1 MIARTIYP
9 DLAMIRS
16 SDRASLV
23 LGFICAIALPASV
36 SAAVGACPSSCA
48 PADLACNAAVALC
61 ETKIRA
67 FDVYMAQIDTDQPKY
82 PLPAVYQEILRSHY
96 PQVDF
101 EKIRFAF
108 SDQQPPDNATTNCNR
123 IYFNDAAHVD
133 ALRNAGPNPK
143 WLWLLHELTHAEQ
156 CVEVGG
162 RQKYALRWW
171 RELETAVRES
181 GETIDVFQTTEQLVK
196 QLQALYLRVHAAMP
210 MEQAADAKAETVFQ
224 SLRVCCIAEDGT
236 PVRR

>member
-1 MIARTIYP
+1 
-9 DLAMIRS
+9 MIRS
-16 SDRASLV
+16 PDRASLV
-23 LGFICAIALPASV
+23 LGFICAIALPASA
-36 SAAVGACPSSCA
+36 SAVARACPSSCA
-48 PADLACNAAVALC
+48 PADLVCNAAAALC

-67 FDVYMAQIDTDQPKY
+67 FDVYMAQIDTGQPQHA
-82 PLPAVYQEILRSHY
+82 LPPIYQDILRPHY

-108 SDQQPPDNATTNCNR
+108 SDQQPPDNATTDCNR
-123 IYFNDAAHVD
+123 IYFNDADHVD

-143 WLWLLHELTHAEQ
+143 WLWLLHELTHSEQ

-162 RQKYALRWW
+162 REKYALRWW

-210 MEQAADAKAETVFQ
+210 MEQTADAKAETVLG

>member
-9 DLAMIRS
+9 DWAMIRS
-16 SDRASLV
+16 PDRASLV
-23 LGFICAIALPASV
+23 LGFIFAIALPASV
-36 SAAVGACPSSCA
+36 SAAAGTCPSSCA
-48 PADLACNAAVALC
+48 PADLVCNAAVALC

-67 FDVYMAQIDTDQPKY
+67 FDVYMAQIDTGQPKY
-82 PLPAVYQEILRSHY
+82 PLPAVYQEILRPHY

-108 SDQQPPDNATTNCNR
+108 SDQQPPDNATTDCNR

-156 CVEVGG
+156 CAASGDRE
-162 RQKYALRWW
+162 KYALRWW

-210 MEQAADAKAETVFQ
+210 MEQAADAKAETVLGG
-224 SLRVCCIAEDGT
+224 LRVCCIAEDGT
-236 PVRR
+236 PIRR